1 MHGLS
6 YFWFFFF
13 AFCSHYDFQNAPVVS
28 KMIYKIMLQLKVLIF
43 LKHQFLLIIFN
54 ICVLSIK
61 AHLGSTFVHKSPN
74 YRPKHENL
82 KQVSKSY
89 NCDFPLYQIHTIT
102 INLCWTPVSIAVWY
116 TCIVSDILKS
126 YKREVICKL
135 GGVSVVI
142 VYCYVFKWFSS
153 FLLFVC

>member
-6 YFWFFFF
+6 YFLFVFLHS
-13 AFCSHYDFQNAPVVS
+13 AVI
-28 KMIYKIMLQLKVLIF
+28 MIFKMLQWCLRWYIKLKVFIF

-54 ICVLSIK
+54 ICVSSIK

-74 YRPKHENL
+74 YRPKHVNL

-89 NCDFPLYQIHTIT
+89 NCDFPLYHIHTIT

-126 YKREVICKL
+126 YKREVICHRDN
-135 GGVSVVI
+135 
-142 VYCYVFKWFSS
+142 FKS
-153 FLLFVC
+153 